1 MGGPFSQ
8 LGPDNVWRQ
17 VLTRDKRGPGWAIGK
32 PALFLDRD
40 GVLVDEV
47 HYLHKPEE
55 AKLGP
60 GAVEVLTI
68 ANKRATPVVLVTNQA
83 GIGYGHYDWP
93 DFVAVQDKIIADL
106 ERAGVFFDAVIACP
120 HHAKA
125 KPPYAH
131 DDHPCRKPN
140 PGMLL
145 AAAALMGL
153 DLDRSWMV
161 GDRESDLAAGR
172 NAGLMGAAHLLTGH
186 GSRDGERE
194 KSLNLNTPD
203 FATLGVDTLSDLIG
217 RIPLLPKP
225 KG

>member
-1 MGGPFSQ
+1 MTADFPH
-8 LGPDNVWRQ
+8 LGADRIWRE
-17 VLTRDKRGPGWAIGK
+17 VLVRDKRGPGWAIGK

-55 AKLGP
+55 AKLAP

-83 GIGYGHYDWP
+83 GIGYGYYGWAE
-93 DFVAVQDKIIADL
+93 FIAVRDKIIADL
-106 ERAGVFFDAVIACP
+106 DRAGVFVDAVFACP
-120 HHAKA
+120 HHAKGQ
-125 KPPYAH
+125 PPYGH
-131 DDHPCRKPN
+131 HDHPCRKPN
-140 PGMLL
+140 PGLLL
-145 AAAALMGL
+145 AAAAMMGV
-153 DLDRSWMV
+153 DLSRSWMV

-172 NAGLMGAAHLLTGH
+172 NAGLAGAAHLMTGH
-186 GSRDGERE
+186 GSREGERD
-194 KSLNLNTPD
+194 KALALARPGFSVLAAD
-203 FATLGVDTLSDLIG
+203 TLGELIG